1 MAGMMPEQAAPE
13 EEKPPVDDRLKR
25 LVDDDDET
33 PNVDEAEQESYEDFV
48 YAGYALI
55 YAKNSVRPEIKSFLD
70 KDPSDLRSV
79 LDKLIEE
86 EDEDGN
92 PIEPEFTPMLTV
104 AATAV
109 IVVLQLMRLADDSDR
124 PDDAVIFHGG
134 RAIVEELAQIYGAQN
149 KQELKQG
156 EVNEAFAMAAD
167 LYREAAAD
175 AGLVNEEALKAAW
188 GQIVAADKAGR
199 LGEVLPQL
207 EEINQ
212 LAAEDADA
220 APTTNGAP
228 PEEAPQ

>member
-48 YAGYALI
+48 YAGFALI
-55 YAKNSVRPEIKSFLD
+55 YAKNSVRPEVKSFLD

-79 LDKLIEE
+79 LDKLISEE
-86 EDEDGN
+86 GE
-92 PIEPEFTPMLTV
+92 EPQFTPMLTV

-109 IVVLQLMRLADDSDR
+109 IIVLQLMRLADDSDR

-134 RAIVEELAQIYGAQN
+134 RAIVEELAQIYGGLN
-149 KQELKQG
+149 KQELTQG
-156 EVNEAFAMAAD
+156 QVNEAFAMAAD

-175 AGLVNEEALKAAW
+175 AGLVNEEALKAVW
-188 GQIVAADKAGR
+188 GQIVAADKEGR

-207 EEINQ
+207 EEINK

-220 APTTNGAP
+220 APTTNGAM
-228 PEEAPQ
+228 PEEAPE

>member
-55 YAKNSVRPEIKSFLD
+55 YAKNSVRPEVKSFLD

-79 LDKLIEE
+79 LDKLISEE
-86 EDEDGN
+86 GE
-92 PIEPEFTPMLTV
+92 EPQFTPMLTV

-109 IVVLQLMRLADDSDR
+109 IIVLQLMRLADDSDR

-149 KQELKQG
+149 KQELSQG
-156 EVNEAFAMAAD
+156 QVNEAFAMAAD

-188 GQIVAADKAGR
+188 GQIVAADKEGR